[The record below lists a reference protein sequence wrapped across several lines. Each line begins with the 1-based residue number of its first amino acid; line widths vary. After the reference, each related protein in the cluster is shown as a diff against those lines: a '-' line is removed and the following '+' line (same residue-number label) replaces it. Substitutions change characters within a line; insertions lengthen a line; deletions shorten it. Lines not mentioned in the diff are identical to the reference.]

1 MLYRRAV
8 EAILVTGSMAAAG
21 SESISRAWNL
31 PALVPQVSVQG
42 PIGEPLLSAIP
53 LFIIRTTD
61 LDVADRPAILTIQ
74 ISERADF
81 AGTSLFERSVQG
93 DSARITPDRPL
104 PEGRSIFWRARLHTA
119 RGQDFFSADDG
130 PRTTAT
136 WLRLISPNPTL
147 GGTLDSPRPQ
157 FVWSAAGLPFPP
169 GPWHFFLSVENLG
182 SHRSVNFGPLVDST
196 FLLPVDLETNTS
208 YRWSVTAALTTGD
221 TTTVRSPSSFVIAD
235 QSAPKVTL
243 LYQNF
248 PNPFPT
254 AAAAS
259 TCIWF
264 DLHRP
269 SHVRLTIHDIRGAPV
284 RTLIPNPAVSGD
296 LPPGR
301 FGRGAPGTTEGCD
314 PALIWDGRADDG
326 RFVPTGVYLL
336 RLKTETYEAFKK
348 ILFRG
353 R

>member
-1 MLYRRAV
+1 MLSRRAWETFV
-8 EAILVTGSMAAAG
+8 VSAGIAALSSMSVTRV
-21 SESISRAWNL
+21 SRA
-31 PALVPQVSVQG
+31 PGVIPLVAVQG
-42 PIGEPLLSAIP
+42 PIGDPLLSAIP
-53 LFIIRTTD
+53 LFIIRAAD
-61 LDVADRPAILTIQ
+61 LDALDRPAILTLQ
-74 ISERADF
+74 VSERSDF
-81 AGTSLFERSVQG
+81 AGALLFERSVQG
-93 DSARITPDRPL
+93 DSARISTDRPL

-119 RGQDFFSADDG
+119 RGEDFFSTADG
-130 PRTTAT
+130 PRSTAT

-147 GGTLDSPRPQ
+147 GGTLESPRPQ
-157 FVWSAAGLPFPP
+157 FVWSAAGVPFPP

-182 SHRSVNFGPLVDST
+182 SRRSINFGPLVDST

-208 YRWSVTAALTTGD
+208 YRWSVTAALATGD

-254 AAAAS
+254 ATATS

-269 SHVRLTIHDIRGAPV
+269 SHVRLTIHDIRGAAV
-284 RTLIPNPAVSGD
+284 RTLIPNQVVSGD

-314 PALIWDGRADDG
+314 PELIWDGRADDG
-326 RFVPTGVYLL
+326 RLVPTGVYLL